1 MILATVVS
9 EYADRVHYY
18 LRVENVSVKSF
29 LLALLLSF
37 VAIFSSAQANADRT
51 ITQPNK
57 SLILATSEGPPY
69 MIRDPLG
76 GLDIET
82 VVSSLE
88 QQGYQVQVQF
98 MSLHRAMA
106 ELQMKRVDVI
116 VPSFAPN
123 QEDLYTG
130 DPHIFYH
137 PTLFSLK
144 NNPVSLTS
152 INDLKRYRLA
162 TFQGA
167 TGYFGPQF
175 IAASQQA
182 PEYYE
187 HRDMSRLID
196 LLINQR
202 TDLVLLDRR
211 IFHHFYQQA
220 GFKKAV
226 SEYHHI
232 FNDVPAMPVFNNP
245 AIRDDYNQGLKDIKK
260 LGIYQQIME
269 KYGHQ

>member
-1 MILATVVS
+1 MKPSLLIM
-9 EYADRVHYY
+9 
-18 LRVENVSVKSF
+18 SVW
-29 LLALLLSF
+29 LLL
-37 VAIFSSAQANADRT
+37 
-51 ITQPNK
+51 ITLTAYCDAPPSKAKQT
-57 SLILATSEGPPY
+57 LILATSEGPPY
-69 MIRDPLG
+69 MIREPVG

-82 VVSSLE
+82 VMSALE

-130 DPHIFYH
+130 DPHILYH

-182 PEYYE
+182 PDYYE
-187 HRDMSRLID
+187 HRDMSRLVD
-196 LLINQR
+196 LLMNKR

-211 IFHHFYQQA
+211 IFHYFYQQ
-220 GFKKAV
+220 
-226 SEYHHI
+226 SEFQTEFDEHHHI
-232 FNDVPAMPVFNNP
+232 FSHVPAMPVFNNSD
-245 AIRDDYNQGLKDIKK
+245 IRDDYNKGLNTIKSNGVYK
-260 LGIYQQIME
+260 AVID
-269 KYGHQ
+269 KYGHKKFTPGR